1 MYEIKYHPLVEA
13 DLEQL
18 NHSVRIEVF
27 KKLKKIQISPELGQ
41 LLGNKNNMDLTGLR
55 KVYVAKKQVRIVY
68 EIIDNLLVVKVITI
82 GKREDMEVYKQAQ
95 QRRKSL

>member
-1 MYEIKYHPLVEA
+1 MYEIKYHPLVEE

-18 NHSVRIEVF
+18 NHSVCIEVF
-27 KKLKKIQISPELGQ
+27 KKLKKIQTSPELGQ
-41 LLGNKNNMDLTGLR
+41 LLGNKNNMDLMGLR

-95 QRRKSL
+95 QRRKNS